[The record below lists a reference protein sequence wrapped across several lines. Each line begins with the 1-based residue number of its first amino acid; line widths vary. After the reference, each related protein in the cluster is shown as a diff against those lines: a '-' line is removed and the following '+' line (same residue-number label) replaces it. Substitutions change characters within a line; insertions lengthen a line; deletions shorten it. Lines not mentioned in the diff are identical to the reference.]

1 MRAIVVGGGKVGY
14 YLVKTLKEKKH
25 RVVLIEKD
33 IKVCQKIAEDLQVDV
48 ICGDGSDV
56 EVLKDAGIEEA
67 EVVAAVTGK
76 DEENLVVCQMAKV
89 NFKINKT
96 IARINNPKN
105 KAIFKTLGVD
115 KTVCSTQVICN
126 SIEDEFDMGPLKII
140 ETLNKGEMV
149 LVEAKIYKKNKWKDK
164 AIEQIRMPKECV
176 ILSIIRNEQVIFPNG
191 SVVIKEEDKVLIITN
206 TDKKNEVEKSI
217 IGNQM

>member
-25 RVVLIEKD
+25 HVVLIEKD
-33 IKVCQKIAEDLQVDV
+33 IKLCEKIAEDLEVDV

-56 EVLKDAGIEEA
+56 EVLKDADIKNA

-76 DEENLVVCQMAKV
+76 DEENLVICQMAKV
-89 NFKINKT
+89 NFNINKT

-105 KAIFKTLGVD
+105 MAIFKALGVD

-126 SIEDEFDMGPLKII
+126 SIEGEFDIAPLKII
-140 ETLNKGEMV
+140 ESLNKGEMV
-149 LVEAKIYKKNKWKDK
+149 LVEAKIDKKSAWKDK
-164 AIEQIRMPKECV
+164 SIGQVNMPKECV
-176 ILSIIRNEQVIFPNG
+176 ILSIIRNEEVIFPNG
-191 SVVIKEEDKVLIITN
+191 SVDIKEDDTVLIITS
-206 TDKKNEVEKSI
+206 TDKKNDVEKSI
-217 IGNQM
+217 MGV

>member
-25 RVVLIEKD
+25 LVVLIEKD
-33 IKVCQKIAEDLQVDV
+33 IKLCEKIAEDLEVDV

-56 EVLKDAGIEEA
+56 EVLKDADIEKA

-76 DEENLVVCQMAKV
+76 DEENLVICQMAKV
-89 NFKINKT
+89 NFNINKT

-105 KAIFKTLGVD
+105 MAIFKALGVD

-126 SIEDEFDMGPLKII
+126 SIEGEFDIEPLKII
-140 ETLNKGEMV
+140 ESLNKGEMV
-149 LVEAKIYKKNKWKDK
+149 LVEAKIDKKSAWKDK
-164 AIEQIRMPKECV
+164 SIGQLSMPKECV
-176 ILSIIRNEQVIFPNG
+176 ILSIIRNEEVIFPNG
-191 SVVIKEEDKVLIITN
+191 SVQIKEDDKVLIITS
-206 TDKKNEVEKSI
+206 TDKKNDVEKSI
-217 IGNQM
+217 IGR